1 MRGYQLIIKSL
12 LQMKSYAKEPY
23 QKEESD
29 RGILLNSRGIIGHI
43 PLDNETCILA
53 IFMIINLLLLTLTAF
68 YLKSAIQLTERVYSK
83 TVIEKYYWSTVVVS
97 GLLNSVW
104 FTYNTFFGNYNR
116 INEYAHVIMPWPI
129 ILVLFIVVPII
140 AGLATGHITT
150 PVPGIFE
157 KICCCCVFWCCS
169 KKCMSRSIHTLSLC
183 HILWFLHRLISTSIV
198 VICHFVIA
206 PAQVLAVVSLFFSS
220 VICIIVFSSLI
231 FSSCAC
237 SCKCFVRYIG
247 LVLLLLQILAIIVF
261 FTFFYIHLTDNGLE
275 SDGIGGIFLSL
286 IPPATFF
293 IVGLIVERRLFNK
306 ARNSS
311 GNEDL
316 DRNDSQESSSQ
327 VDESSIGMMERG
339 GAQSTNHPSVRQH
352 IDENTHLLP

>member
-1 MRGYQLIIKSL
+1 
-12 LQMKSYAKEPY
+12 MKSYAREPY
-23 QKEESD
+23 QKLESD
-29 RGILLNSRGIIGHI
+29 KGVVFYYYPDPFQYNNIFLN
-43 PLDNETCILA
+43 NENCILV
-53 IFMIINLLLLTLTAF
+53 IFVILNLLLLSLTAF
-68 YLKSAIQLTERVYSK
+68 YSKAAIYFINKQVYLK
-83 TVIEKYYWSTVVVS
+83 TVTEKYYWSTVVVT
-97 GLLNSVW
+97 GLLNAAW
-104 FTYNTFFGNYNR
+104 FVSNILISR
-116 INEYAHVIMPWPI
+116 INYIFFDFEMIYLITILLSI
-129 ILVLFIVVPII
+129 IILFIVVPIN
-140 AGLATGHITT
+140 AGLATRHVTI

-157 KICCCCVFWCCS
+157 KMCCCCVFWCCS
-169 KKCMSRSIHTLSLC
+169 KKCMSRLIHTLSLS
-183 HILWFLHRLISTSIV
+183 HILWFIHRLLSTSII
-198 VICHFVIA
+198 VICYFVIA

-237 SCKCFVRYIG
+237 TCKYFVRFIG
-247 LVLLLLQILAIIVF
+247 LVFLLLQILAIIIT
-261 FTFFYIHLTDNGLE
+261 FTCFYINLADNGLE

-327 VDESSIGMMERG
+327 VDESCIGMMERG
-339 GAQSTNHPSVRQH
+339 GAQSTDYPSVRQH

>member
-1 MRGYQLIIKSL
+1 
-12 LQMKSYAKEPY
+12 MKSYAKEPY
-23 QKEESD
+23 QKQESD
-29 RGILLNSRGIIGHI
+29 RGILLNNRGIGHI
-43 PLDNETCILA
+43 PLDNETCIFA
-53 IFMIINLLLLTLTAF
+53 IYMIINLLLLTLTAF
-68 YLKSAIQLTERVYSK
+68 YLKSAIQLIERVYSK

-97 GLLNSVW
+97 GILNSVW
-104 FTYNTFFGNYNR
+104 FTYNTFFEYYVIIYN
-116 INEYAHVIMPWPI
+116 IMSWPI
-129 ILVLFIVVPII
+129 IIIILVVVPIN
-140 AGLATGHITT
+140 AGLATGHFTI

-157 KICCCCVFWCCS
+157 KVCCCCCFCCCS
-169 KKCMSRSIHTLSLC
+169 KKRMSRSIHTLSLS
-183 HILWFLHRLISTSIV
+183 HILWFIHRLLSTSIV

-237 SCKCFVRYIG
+237 TCKCLVRFIG

-327 VDESSIGMMERG
+327 VDESCIGMMERG
-339 GAQSTNHPSVRQH
+339 GAQSTNHQSVRQH